1 MTVKGSGKYQSGI
14 TQVTIAAQDPDLA
27 DLVLQDIQG
36 CTISKEGEFI
46 TIAPNDE
53 PRLSV
58 EVVSGIYASLCEVG
72 EVSFDSKS
80 DLVAIAPLIRYVL
93 NNKFDVSVGESAFL
107 WLQDQGG
114 RAMRLAGRLLS
125 QKSKEALASFL
136 KSGETKA

>member
-1 MTVKGSGKYQSGI
+1 MTVKGAGRYQPGI
-14 TQVTIAAQDPDLA
+14 VQVTIAAQDPELA
-27 DLVLQDIQG
+27 DLALQDLQEG
-36 CTISKEGEFI
+36 CTISKEGDFI

-53 PRLSV
+53 PHLSV

-80 DLVAIAPLIRYVL
+80 DLVAIAPLIRHVL

-136 KSGETKA
+136 KSETKA

>member
-1 MTVKGSGKYQSGI
+1 MTVKGAGRYQPGI
-14 TQVTIAAQDPDLA
+14 AQVTIAAQDPELA
-27 DLVLQDIQG
+27 DLVLQGIQG
-36 CTISKEGEFI
+36 CTISKEGDFI
-46 TIAPNDE
+46 AIAPNDE
-53 PRLSV
+53 PHLSV

-80 DLVAIAPLIRYVL
+80 DLVAIAPLIRHVL